1 MVGFV
6 GSEMASNILCN
17 IEHFRGESLSSWS
30 YNSAICSTVYV
41 ELPRKLA
48 RVIR

>member
-1 MVGFV
+1 MVDFV

-17 IEHFRGESLSSWS
+17 IRHFRVEPLSFWS
-30 YNSAICSTVYV
+30 YNSAICSTVHV

>member
-17 IEHFRGESLSSWS
+17 IRHFHVESLSSWS
-30 YNSAICSTVYV
+30 YNSAIFSTVHI